1 MVLEGI
7 CMANYENGAYTRQ
20 SIIQVCKQLF
30 YEKGFHETSFG
41 DICRTAHVNRG
52 TLYYHFKTKEDMRY
66 EVQCEFVITNKHIAE
81 KYCSDP
87 HYLYILSV
95 GLFWKQVQKD
105 EKLRRFCLQYCIDF
119 PVYTG
124 KKDPTHFY
132 YTFYD
137 GMWGHFW
144 DRKKISQLAF
154 ASVYGYIMSCMRMI
168 CEHPEKYDAVEM
180 FEHCIRSSV
189 AIWGI
194 PQKIMDQI
202 WQDVQHYLS
211 LIPEEEIQ
219 VHLP

>member
-1 MVLEGI
+1 
-7 CMANYENGAYTRQ
+7 MANYENGANTRQ
-20 SIIQVCKQLF
+20 AIVQVCKQLF
-30 YEKGFHETSFG
+30 YEKGFHETSYG
-41 DICRTAHVNRG
+41 DICKAAHVNRG
-52 TLYYHFKTKEDMRY
+52 TLYYHFETKEDMRY
-66 EVQCEFVITNKHIAE
+66 EVQWEFIVANKHMAE
-81 KYCSDP
+81 KHCPDP
-87 HYLYILSV
+87 HYHFILAM
-95 GLFWKQVQKD
+95 GIFWKQLQKD
-105 EKLRRFCLQYCIDF
+105 QKLQRFCMQSCIDF

-124 KKDPTHFY
+124 KKDLTHFY
-132 YTFYD
+132 YTSYES
-137 GMWGHFW
+137 MWGQFW

-194 PQKIMDQI
+194 PQEIMDQI